1 MKDKDKFAALK
12 ASFVNPCLS
21 YTRLNVIVYK
31 FQNAV
36 APHLQYPCLTGRHSS
51 KARLENNLTILVMT
65 FNFASLSDEDH
76 LQAAQPHSSSV
87 SLLKLINPKTFPT
100 LSSFKIGPP
109 QLAKAVFARLEQ
121 KKSKMKQPWEKL
133 SVPSF
138 IVHKRKFSLL
148 PRPTPILMF
157 SQVVV
162 ILGILALVFSLGI
175 GGSRLRRDWSGCW

>member
-1 MKDKDKFAALK
+1 
-12 ASFVNPCLS
+12 
-21 YTRLNVIVYK
+21 
-31 FQNAV
+31 
-36 APHLQYPCLTGRHSS
+36 
-51 KARLENNLTILVMT
+51 MT

-87 SLLKLINPKTFPT
+87 SFLKLINPKTFPT

-109 QLAKAVFARLEQ
+109 PTC
-121 KKSKMKQPWEKL
+121 KSSLRPFGTKEIKDEAAMGEAFRAIFYRAQEE
-133 SVPSF
+133 
-138 IVHKRKFSLL
+138 FSLL